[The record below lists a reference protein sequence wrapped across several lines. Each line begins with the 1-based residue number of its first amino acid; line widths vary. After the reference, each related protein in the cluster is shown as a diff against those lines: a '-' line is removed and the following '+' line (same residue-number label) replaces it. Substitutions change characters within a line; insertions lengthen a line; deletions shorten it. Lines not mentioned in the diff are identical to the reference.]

1 MSNSK
6 AETLT
11 ECVHRVSEQLD
22 AADLFYG
29 HGTDNPWDEAV
40 YLVFTVL
47 GVPFDA
53 DQSLLNRTL
62 QPAERV
68 TLDSL
73 LARRIE
79 QRVPVAYL
87 VQEAWFAGL
96 PFKVDER
103 VLIPRSPLAELIA
116 QRFEPL
122 LLEPPQRI
130 LDLCTGSGCIGIA
143 TALAFDNARVELA
156 DISPHALS
164 LARENVA
171 RHGLK
176 ERVEVMESDLF
187 ASLTGPYELIL
198 CNPPYVSQA
207 EIDDLPPEYAHEPV
221 MGLYSADEGLAMP
234 LQILRQAA
242 DYLSEDGVLIM
253 EVGYSHEALSERLP
267 SMPFLWLEFDHGG
280 EGIFV
285 LTAQQLRDA
294 QAMLALSCGY

>member
-1 MSNSK
+1 VNNTK
-6 AETLT
+6 AETL
-11 ECVHRVSEQLD
+11 EQCVRRVSEQLE

-53 DQSLLNRTL
+53 EPSQLNRTL
-62 QPAERV
+62 SNVERAS
-68 TLDSL
+68 LDAL
-73 LARRIE
+73 LSRRIE

-116 QRFEPL
+116 QRFETL
-122 LLEPPQRI
+122 LPAAPSRI

-143 TALAFDNARVELA
+143 TALAFEQATVDLA
-156 DISPHALS
+156 DISPQALC
-164 LARENVA
+164 LARENVSRHSLEA
-171 RHGLK
+171 R
-176 ERVEVMESDLF
+176 VSVIESDLF
-187 ASLTGPYELIL
+187 AGLEGRYSLIL

-221 MGLYSADEGLAMP
+221 MGLYSAEEGLAIP

-253 EVGYSHEALSERLP
+253 EVGYSHEALTERLP
-267 SMPFLWLEFDHGG
+267 LMPFLWLGFDNGG

-285 LTAQQLRDA
+285 LTAQQLHDA
-294 QAMLALSCGY
+294 EAMLAL

>member
-1 MSNSK
+1 VSNSK
-6 AETLT
+6 AETVAQ
-11 ECVHRVSEQLD
+11 CVSRVSEQLE

-47 GVPFDA
+47 GIPFDA
-53 DQSLLNRTL
+53 EQAQMSQALSTAQS
-62 QPAERV
+62 A
-68 TLDSL
+68 TLDAL
-73 LARRIE
+73 LSRRIE

-116 QRFEPL
+116 QRFETL
-122 LLEPPQRI
+122 LPAVPQRI

-143 TALAFDNARVELA
+143 TALAFEQARVDLA
-156 DISPHALS
+156 DISSHALS
-164 LARENVA
+164 LARDNIV
-171 RHGLK
+171 RHGV
-176 ERVEVMESDLF
+176 EARVRAIESDLF
-187 ASLTGPYELIL
+187 AGLEGPYSLIL
-198 CNPPYVSQA
+198 CNPPYVSQS

-221 MGLYSADEGLAMP
+221 LGLYSDEEGLAIP

-253 EVGYSHEALSERLP
+253 EVGYSHEALSARLP
-267 SMPFLWLEFDHGG
+267 AMPFLWLGFDNGG

-294 QAMLALSCGY
+294 EAMLAL

>member
-1 MSNSK
+1 MRNSK
-6 AETLT
+6 AETLAQ
-11 ECVHRVSEQLD
+11 CVRRVSEQLE

-47 GVPFDA
+47 GVSFDA
-53 DQSLLNRTL
+53 EEAQMEREVSVKQSRRLDELLT
-62 QPAERV
+62 
-68 TLDSL
+68 
-73 LARRIE
+73 RRIE
-79 QRVPVAYL
+79 ERIPVAYL

-122 LLEPPQRI
+122 LTEAPQRI

-143 TALAFDNARVELA
+143 TALAFERAQVDLA
-156 DISPHALS
+156 DISAHALN
-164 LARENVA
+164 LARENVERHALQA
-171 RHGLK
+171 RVH
-176 ERVEVMESDLF
+176 VIESDLF
-187 ASLTGPYELIL
+187 ASLKGRYSLIL
-198 CNPPYVSQA
+198 CNPPYVSQS

-221 MGLYSADEGLAMP
+221 LGLYSDEEGLAIP

-242 DYLSEDGVLIM
+242 DYLNEDGVLIM

-267 SMPFLWLEFDHGG
+267 DMPFLWLEFDNGG
-280 EGIFV
+280 EGIFA

-294 QAMLALSCGY
+294 KAILAL

>member
-6 AETLT
+6 AETLAQ
-11 ECVHRVSEQLD
+11 CVSRISELFEE
-22 AADLFYG
+22 ADLFYG

-47 GVPFDA
+47 GVSFEA
-53 DQSLLNRTL
+53 DESQTSRELSVT
-62 QPAERV
+62 EREK
-68 TLDSL
+68 LDELVS
-73 LARRIE
+73 RRIE

-122 LLEPPQRI
+122 LPAPPARI

-143 TALAFDNARVELA
+143 SAIAFEAALVDLA
-156 DISPHALS
+156 DISPQALT
-164 LARENVA
+164 LASDNVS
-171 RHGLK
+171 RHKLEG
-176 ERVEVMESDLF
+176 RVQVIESDLF
-187 ASLTGPYELIL
+187 AGLQGRYSLIL
-198 CNPPYVSQA
+198 CNPPYVSQT

-221 MGLYSADEGLAMP
+221 LGLYSDEEGLAIP

-242 DYLSEDGVLIM
+242 NYLSEDGVLIM

-267 SMPFLWLEFDHGG
+267 AMPFLWLEFDNGG

-294 QAMLALSCGY
+294 EAMLAL

>member
-1 MSNSK
+1 V
-6 AETLT
+6 ETLAQ
-11 ECVHRVSEQLD
+11 CVSRVSERFK

-47 GVPFDA
+47 GVAFDA
-53 DQSLLNRTL
+53 QESQMNREL
-62 QPAERV
+62 SPAEQA
-68 TLDSL
+68 TLDALIS
-73 LARRIE
+73 RRIE

-103 VLIPRSPLAELIA
+103 VLIPRSPLAELIT

-122 LLEPPQRI
+122 IAAPPERI

-143 TALAFDNARVELA
+143 TALVFSNAQVDLA
-156 DISPHALS
+156 DISPQALS
-164 LARENVA
+164 LARENVS

-176 ERVEVMESDLF
+176 ARVKLIESDLF
-187 ASLTGPYELIL
+187 ASLSGRYSMIL
-198 CNPPYVSQA
+198 CNPPYVSQI

-221 MGLYSADEGLAMP
+221 LGLYSDEEGLAIP

-242 DYLSEDGVLIM
+242 DYLSDDGVLIM
-253 EVGYSHEALSERLP
+253 EVGYTHEALSARLP
-267 SMPFLWLEFDHGG
+267 TVPFLWLEFGNGG
-280 EGIFV
+280 EGVCV
-285 LTAQQLRDA
+285 LTAQQLRDMKA
-294 QAMLALSCGY
+294 ALTP

>member
-1 MSNSK
+1 MNTSK
-6 AETLT
+6 AETVAQ
-11 ECVHRVSEQLD
+11 CVRRVSEQLE

-53 DQSLLNRTL
+53 EPEQMSRTL
-62 QPAERV
+62 SETECAA
-68 TLDSL
+68 LDGL
-73 LARRIE
+73 VKRRIE

-103 VLIPRSPLAELIA
+103 VLIPRSPLAELIG
-116 QRFEPL
+116 QRFETL
-122 LLEPPQRI
+122 LPALPGRI

-143 TALAFDNARVELA
+143 TAMAFEQAQVDLA
-156 DISPHALS
+156 DISPQALS
-164 LARENVA
+164 LARENIT
-171 RHGLK
+171 RHGV
-176 ERVEVMESDLF
+176 EARVKVIESDLF
-187 ASLTGPYELIL
+187 AGLEGRYSLIL
-198 CNPPYVSQA
+198 CNPPYVSQD
-207 EIDDLPPEYAHEPV
+207 EIDELPPEYAHEPV
-221 MGLYSADEGLAMP
+221 MGLYSDDEGLAIP

-253 EVGYSHEALSERLP
+253 EVGYSNEALSERLP
-267 SMPFLWLEFDHGG
+267 SMPFLWLGFDNGG

-294 QAMLALSCGY
+294 QAILAL

>member
-1 MSNSK
+1 MSNVK
-6 AETLT
+6 AETVAQ
-11 ECVHRVSEQLD
+11 CVSRVSAQLE

-47 GVPFDA
+47 GIPFDA
-53 DQSLLNRTL
+53 QESQLSRELSA
-62 QPAERV
+62 AERAA
-68 TLDSL
+68 LDAL
-73 LARRIE
+73 LSRRID

-103 VLIPRSPLAELIA
+103 VLIPRSPLAELIG
-116 QRFEPL
+116 QRFETL
-122 LLEPPQRI
+122 LPGPPKRI

-143 TALAFDNARVELA
+143 TAFAFEQAQVDLA
-156 DISPHALS
+156 DISSQALS

-171 RHGLK
+171 RHGLAS
-176 ERVEVMESDLF
+176 RVEVIESDLF
-187 ASLTGPYELIL
+187 AGLEGRYDLIL

-221 MGLYSADEGLAMP
+221 MGLYSDDEGLAIP

-242 DYLSEDGVLIM
+242 DHLSDDGVLIM

-267 SMPFLWLEFDHGG
+267 NMPFLWLGFDNGG

-294 QAMLALSCGY
+294 QPMLAQ

>member
-1 MSNSK
+1 MSNNK
-6 AETLT
+6 AETLAQ
-11 ECVHRVSEQLD
+11 CVNRISERL
-22 AADLFYG
+22 AEADLFYG

-53 DQSLLNRTL
+53 EQAQMEREVSI
-62 QPAERV
+62 AER
-68 TLDSL
+68 TALDALVS
-73 LARRIE
+73 RRIE

-116 QRFEPL
+116 QRFETLIPA
-122 LLEPPQRI
+122 PPTRI

-143 TALAFDNARVELA
+143 TAIAFEQARVDLA
-156 DISPHALS
+156 DLSPQALS
-164 LARENVA
+164 LARENVS
-171 RHGLK
+171 RHGL
-176 ERVEVMESDLF
+176 EDRVEVIESDLF
-187 ASLTGPYELIL
+187 AGLDGRYSLIL
-198 CNPPYVSQA
+198 CNPPYVSQE
-207 EIDDLPPEYAHEPV
+207 EIDELPPEYAHEPA
-221 MGLYSADEGLAMP
+221 MGLYSADDGLAIP

-267 SMPFLWLEFDHGG
+267 MMPFLWLGFDNGG

-294 QAMLALSCGY
+294 EAMLAL

>member
-6 AETLT
+6 AETLAQ
-11 ECVHRVSEQLD
+11 CVSRVSEQLEE
-22 AADLFYG
+22 ADLFYG

-53 DQSLLNRTL
+53 DEAQMSRELSATQSKRLDELLT
-62 QPAERV
+62 
-68 TLDSL
+68 
-73 LARRIE
+73 RRIE
-79 QRVPVAYL
+79 ERVPVAYL

-122 LLEPPQRI
+122 LTEAPQRI

-143 TALAFDNARVELA
+143 TALAFEQAQVDLA
-156 DISPHALS
+156 DISSHALS
-164 LARENVA
+164 LARENVDRHALQA
-171 RHGLK
+171 R
-176 ERVEVMESDLF
+176 VQVIESDLF
-187 ASLTGPYELIL
+187 ASLQGTYSLIL
-198 CNPPYVSQA
+198 CNPPYVSQS

-221 MGLYSADEGLAMP
+221 LGLYSDEEGLAIP

-242 DYLSEDGVLIM
+242 DYLREDGVLIM

-267 SMPFLWLEFDHGG
+267 DMAFLWLEFDNGG
-280 EGIFV
+280 EGIFA

-294 QAMLALSCGY
+294 KAMLAL

>member
-1 MSNSK
+1 MSKIK
-6 AETLT
+6 AETVAQ
-11 ECVHRVSEQLD
+11 CVSRVNERLE

-47 GVPFDA
+47 GIPFDA
-53 DQSLLNRTL
+53 PEGEMSRELSA
-62 QPAERV
+62 AERAS
-68 TLDSL
+68 LDAL
-73 LARRIE
+73 LSRRIE

-103 VLIPRSPLAELIA
+103 VLIPRSPLAELIG
-116 QRFEPL
+116 QRFETL
-122 LLEPPQRI
+122 LPASPERI

-143 TALAFDNARVELA
+143 TAFAFEQAQVELA
-156 DISPHALS
+156 DLSPQALS
-164 LARENVA
+164 LARENVE
-171 RHGLK
+171 RHGL
-176 ERVEVMESDLF
+176 EARVKVIESDLF
-187 ASLTGPYELIL
+187 ASLQGRYSLIL
-198 CNPPYVSQA
+198 CNPPYVSA
-207 EIDDLPPEYAHEPV
+207 SEIDDLPPEYAHEPV
-221 MGLYSADEGLAMP
+221 MGLYSDDEGLAIP

-267 SMPFLWLEFDHGG
+267 AMPFLWLGFDNGG

-294 QAMLALSCGY
+294 QPMLAL

>member
-1 MSNSK
+1 MNTSK
-6 AETLT
+6 AETVAQ
-11 ECVHRVSEQLD
+11 CVRRVSEQLE

-53 DQSLLNRTL
+53 EPEQISRTL
-62 QPAERV
+62 SETECAA
-68 TLDSL
+68 LDGL
-73 LARRIE
+73 VMRRIE

-103 VLIPRSPLAELIA
+103 VLIPRSPLAELIG
-116 QRFEPL
+116 QRFETL
-122 LLEPPQRI
+122 LPALPGRI

-143 TALAFDNARVELA
+143 TAMAFEQAQVDLA
-156 DISPHALS
+156 DISPQALS
-164 LARENVA
+164 LARENVT
-171 RHGLK
+171 RHGV
-176 ERVEVMESDLF
+176 EARVKVIESDLF
-187 ASLTGPYELIL
+187 AGLEGRYSLIL
-198 CNPPYVSQA
+198 CNPPYVSQD
-207 EIDDLPPEYAHEPV
+207 EIDELPPEYAHEPV
-221 MGLYSADEGLAMP
+221 MGLYSDDEGLAIP

-253 EVGYSHEALSERLP
+253 EVGYSHEALRERLP
-267 SMPFLWLEFDHGG
+267 SMPFLWLGFDNGG

-294 QAMLALSCGY
+294 QAILAL

>member
-6 AETLT
+6 AETVAQ
-11 ECVHRVSEQLD
+11 CVSRVSEQLE

-47 GVPFDA
+47 GISFDA
-53 DQSLLNRTL
+53 EESQMSRELST
-62 QPAERV
+62 AER
-68 TLDSL
+68 TSLDEL
-73 LARRIE
+73 LSRRIE

-103 VLIPRSPLAELIA
+103 VLIPRSPLAELIV
-116 QRFEPL
+116 QHFEPL
-122 LLEPPQRI
+122 LPAPPTRI

-143 TALAFDNARVELA
+143 SAIAFEKAQVDLA
-156 DISPHALS
+156 DISPQALS
-164 LARENVA
+164 LARENVS
-171 RHGLK
+171 RHGL
-176 ERVEVMESDLF
+176 EARVNVIESDLF
-187 ASLTGPYELIL
+187 DGLEGRYSLIL
-198 CNPPYVSQA
+198 CNPPYVSQS

-221 MGLYSADEGLAMP
+221 LGLYSDEEGLAIP
-234 LQILRQAA
+234 LQILRQAVN
-242 DYLSEDGVLIM
+242 YLNEDGILIM
-253 EVGYSHEALSERLP
+253 EVGYSHEALIARLP
-267 SMPFLWLEFDHGG
+267 SMPFLWLGFDNGG

-294 QAMLALSCGY
+294 ELMLAL